1 MAGKMLASRM
11 ATGTAVLLA
20 GALLTTAVPSALAH
34 TSSAAPTI
42 SAVAETVV
50 PAVPAR
56 VELLS
61 ATPATTVPVWFAL
74 LALALLASLIRAP
87 RRVAVGVVVVLI
99 AILAFETGVHA
110 VHHLGDRHAA
120 SHCAV
125 ASVAPQ
131 LGGTAD
137 APSTAI
143 PHLHVTA
150 HAVVLAEPVVLSAR
164 PVGPAPVRAPPSL
177 AS

>member
-20 GALLTTAVPSALAH
+20 GAILTMAVPSALAH
-34 TSSAAPTI
+34 TVSAAPTI
-42 SAVAETVV
+42 SVVAETVV
-50 PAVPAR
+50 PAVPVR

-61 ATPATTVPVWFAL
+61 ATPTTTVPVWLAL

-87 RRVAVGVVVVLI
+87 RRVAVGAVAVLI

-110 VHHLGDRHAA
+110 VHHLGDTHAA
-120 SHCAV
+120 SHCVV
-125 ASVAPQ
+125 ASVAPH

-137 APSTAI
+137 APATAI
-143 PHLHVTA
+143 PHLHVTTQ
-150 HAVVLAEPVVLSAR
+150 AVVFAELVVLSGR

>member
-1 MAGKMLASRM
+1 MADEMLASRI
-11 ATGTAVLLA
+11 ANGTAVLLA
-20 GALLTTAVPSALAH
+20 GAMLTTAVPSALAH

-50 PAVPAR
+50 PAIPGR
-56 VELLS
+56 VELLT
-61 ATPATTVPVWFAL
+61 AAPAATVPVWLAL
-74 LALALLASLIRAP
+74 LALALVALLIRAP
-87 RRVAVGVVVVLI
+87 RRVAVGVFAVLI

-120 SHCAV
+120 SHCVV
-125 ASVAPQ
+125 ASVTPQ
-131 LGGTAD
+131 LGGITD
-137 APSTAI
+137 APSTGI

-150 HAVVLAEPVVLSAR
+150 QAVVLPEPVVLSAR